1 MRIRLIALLTVV
13 TATSLLYFLKPDF
26 VERFS
31 LRIEDTKFL
40 VRKWMGFA
48 PKLTDNAVLVAI
60 DERSVNELGRWPWSR
75 KELARLVENLSE
87 AKVVALDIVFSEK
100 EDPASDRKLREAIA
114 KAGNVILGFFFRFNA
129 SQEPGDYAMSL
140 LQDSEFLRYR
150 LKGGGVGLLDIPFVE
165 ISIPDLLEVALAT
178 GYLNAEPDPDA
189 VYRNYTLA
197 HLYKGSVYLPLALQ
211 ALRFYRGSD
220 LEMELSPRGIE
231 KLTFEG
237 KTIPIYNGRF
247 HKINFYDVPSV
258 RAIPAVDVIEG
269 RIKKEF
275 FKGKAVFVGAT
286 EIGIYDVRP
295 TPMDPVTPGVFLHL
309 FAFSNF
315 LEGHY
320 LYQFMLL
327 DHLII
332 LILVL
337 VPFGISSLRSFNQRV
352 FGYGLLILG
361 FPLSSYLL
369 FSLFSLEVNLFYP
382 MMAITLSVISQE
394 GIRVFTAER
403 SVRELRKAFSSY
415 VSPQILEIITRN
427 PEGLSLGGEKRIITV
442 LFSDIRGFTSIS
454 ETLGPED
461 LVNLLNEFL
470 EPMTNIVLKNGGMLD
485 KYIGDAI
492 MAVFN
497 APVDID
503 KHADRACSSALEMVK
518 KTREMNSIFS
528 EEFGVDIRIGV
539 GINTGEAV
547 VGNMGS
553 SLRFDYTAIGDTVNL
568 ASRLEG
574 LNKVYK
580 TDIIISQFTKERLE
594 GRFLTRKLDVVV
606 VKGKREP
613 VPIYELL
620 EDSERNREIARNFE
634 KALEEYLRGNF
645 ESAMAMFEEV
655 SIRFGDKTSGVFIKR
670 CRDMIENP
678 PDEWRGVYIARE
690 K

>member
-87 AKVVALDIVFSEK
+87 AKVVALDIVFSER
-100 EDPASDRKLREAIA
+100 ENPASDSRLREAIA

-150 LKGGGVGLLDIPFVE
+150 LKGGKAGLLDIPFVE
-165 ISIPDLLEVALAT
+165 ISIPELLEVALAT

-211 ALRFYRGSD
+211 ALRFYKGSD

-237 KTIPIYNGRF
+237 RSIPVYSGRF

-258 RAIPAVDVIEG
+258 KAIPAVDVIKG
-269 RIKKEF
+269 RIKKESF
-275 FKGKAVFVGAT
+275 RDKAVFVGAT

-295 TPMDPVTPGVFLHL
+295 TPLDPVTPGVFLHL
-309 FAFSNF
+309 FTFSNF
-315 LEGHY
+315 LEGHF
-320 LYQFMLL
+320 LYQFVFL
-327 DHLII
+327 DYLTV
-332 LILVL
+332 LILAI
-337 VPFGISSLRSFNQRV
+337 VPFGISFLRSFNHRV
-352 FGYGLLILG
+352 LWYGLLVLG

-369 FSLFSLEVNLFYP
+369 FSFLSLEVNLFYP
-382 MMAITLSVISQE
+382 MMTMVLSVISQE
-394 GIRVFTAER
+394 GIRVFTAEK

-415 VSPQILEIITRN
+415 VSPQILDIITRN
-427 PEGLSLGGEKRIITV
+427 PESLSLGGEKRIITV

-461 LVNLLNEFL
+461 LVNMLNEFL
-470 EPMTNIVLKNGGMLD
+470 EPMTEIILENGGMLD

-503 KHADRACSSALEMVK
+503 RHADRACFSALEMIK
-518 KTREMNSIFS
+518 KTEEMNSIFS
-528 EEFGVDIRIGV
+528 KEFGVDLRIGV

-613 VPIYELL
+613 VPIYELF

-655 SIRFGDKTSGVFIKR
+655 SIRFGDKTSGVFVKR

-678 PDEWRGVYIARE
+678 PDEWKGVYMARE

>member
-1 MRIRLIALLTVV
+1 MRIRLIALLTVI
-13 TATSLLYFLKPDF
+13 TASSLLYFIKPDF

-31 LRIEDTKFL
+31 LRIEDTKFF
-40 VRKWMGFA
+40 VRKWMGLE

-75 KELARLVENLSE
+75 KELAKLVENLSE
-87 AKVVALDIVFSEK
+87 ARVVALDIVFSER
-100 EDPASDRKLREAIA
+100 ENPASDIRLREAIA

-150 LKGGGVGLLDIPFVE
+150 LKDGKVGLLDIPFVE
-165 ISIPDLLEVALAT
+165 ISVPELLEVALAT

-237 KTIPIYNGRF
+237 RSIPVYNGRF

-258 RAIPAVDVIEG
+258 RAIPAVDVIKG
-269 RIKKEF
+269 RIKKESF
-275 FKGKAVFVGAT
+275 RDKAVFVGAT

-295 TPMDPVTPGVFLHL
+295 TPLDPVTPGVFLHL
-309 FAFSNF
+309 FTFSNF
-315 LEGHY
+315 LEGHF
-320 LYQFMLL
+320 LYQFVFL
-327 DHLII
+327 DYLTV
-332 LILVL
+332 LILAI
-337 VPFGISSLRSFNQRV
+337 VPFGISFLRSFNHRV
-352 FGYGLLILG
+352 LWYGLLVLG

-369 FSLFSLEVNLFYP
+369 FSFLSLEVNLFYP
-382 MMAITLSVISQE
+382 MMTMVLSVISQE

-415 VSPQILEIITRN
+415 VSPQILDIITRN
-427 PEGLSLGGEKRIITV
+427 PESLSLGGEKRIITV

-470 EPMTNIVLKNGGMLD
+470 EPMTEIILENGGMLD

-497 APVDID
+497 APVDVD
-503 KHADRACSSALEMVK
+503 RHADRACFSALEMVK
-518 KTREMNSIFS
+518 KTEEMNSIFS
-528 EEFGVDIRIGV
+528 KEFGVDLRIGV

-620 EDSERNREIARNFE
+620 EDSERNRERAHNFE

-678 PDEWRGVYIARE
+678 PDEWKGVYIARE